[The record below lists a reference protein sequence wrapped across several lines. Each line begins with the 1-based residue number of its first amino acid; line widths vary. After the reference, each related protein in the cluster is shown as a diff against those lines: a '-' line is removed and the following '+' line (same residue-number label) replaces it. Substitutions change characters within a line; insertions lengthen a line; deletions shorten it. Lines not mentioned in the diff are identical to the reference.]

1 MVVKMVISA
10 REKLE
15 SWSRLPRVNYK
26 LKLVLHNN
34 SKVVLASRV
43 GNGRV
48 VWYRRWRL
56 WFKRRVSGVMGC
68 LPSACDTSAPSWT
81 MLVSLQGVVC
91 LWKRRR
97 AIPCCVLRRMHS
109 THRVPDGIGPSTIPL
124 PSKIDAPGPSDDFS
138 PKISMGK
145 ADSMKDQ
152 TSLPNL
158 LPKHIDRSPRSYACL
173 VHSAAEERWG
183 AHIKDGER
191 LITLAGHDPPP
202 FSPLIGA
209 KRHSPL

>member
-1 MVVKMVISA
+1 MVVKMMISA

-68 LPSACDTSAPSWT
+68 LPSACDTSALGCGKIPLES
-81 MLVSLQGVVC
+81 MPNVNSLQHLGPC
-91 LWKRRR
+91 WCPFKAWFRLWKRRR

-152 TSLPNL
+152 GWNL
-158 LPKHIDRSPRSYACL
+158 KQVDQRPLFQT
-173 VHSAAEERWG
+173 
-183 AHIKDGER
+183 
-191 LITLAGHDPPP
+191 LITSRIWGSPPTFVNLKRARCPHLAV
-202 FSPLIGA
+202 
-209 KRHSPL
+209 